1 MEMRPCR
8 PLRHQMRGWVSRTGR
23 FNGWLP
29 SKSGV
34 KVEQVAVDPDR
45 TLPTSAE
52 RLALILNRNEPG
64 HRLPVF
70 GNDDAGVMVGYV
82 VEGL

>member
-1 MEMRPCR
+1 MV
-8 PLRHQMRGWVSRTGR
+8 G
-23 FNGWLP
+23 FP
-29 SKSGV
+29 SKTGV
-34 KVEQVAVDPDR
+34 NVEQAAVDPDR

-70 GNDDAGVMVGYV
+70 GNDDADVMVG
-82 VEGL
+82 